1 MKTETKSQA
10 KTYLPPNAAEI
21 AQAAPIAVSG
31 VVGAPFWEEFSAR
44 LNQAP
49 EPKITPRK
57 LQK

>member
-1 MKTETKSQA
+1 MKNKSVQ
-10 KTYLPPNAAEI
+10 KLPPNAEEI

-31 VVGAPFWEEFSAR
+31 VVGAPFWEEVNTR